1 MKPSNN
7 IKDIP
12 LQAIPADSI
21 RSTLIGMLKLLLELN
36 KVKITFAVMLTTMV
50 GYLLAG
56 HTFDAG
62 IILPTLGIFI
72 LACGS
77 SAFNHFQDRDRD
89 ALMERTKNR
98 PIPSGRINNT
108 GVLFIAV
115 AEIVAGTFLIYI
127 GSNFLA
133 AQLGLLAL
141 IWYNGIY
148 TPLKRRT
155 AFAVIPG
162 SIIGSLPPMVGW
174 VAGGGSLTD
183 PRLFLLAFFFFIWQV
198 PHFWLLMLKYGQEYI
213 KAGYPSITSMIGKEQ
228 IKRAT
233 FMWTAATAV
242 AAIMVALSGLISL
255 LVFKIIIVVAAI
267 WLIIVFSRLLGPGTG
282 NFKPMFYFMR
292 INYFVLVMIVVM
304 SIDPLI

>member
-1 MKPSNN
+1 MRDKLN
-7 IKDIP
+7 I
-12 LQAIPADSI
+12 
-21 RSTLIGMLKLLLELN
+21 LLEIN
-36 KVKITFAVMLTTMV
+36 KVKITILVMLTTIA

-56 HTFDAG
+56 HSFDSG

-77 SAFNHFQDRDRD
+77 AALNHYQDKDKD

-98 PIPSGRINNT
+98 PIPSGRISANW
-108 GVLFIAV
+108 VAVIATI
-115 AEIVAGTFLIYI
+115 EIAIGTYLIYV

-148 TPLKRRT
+148 TPLKRKT

-162 SIIGSLPPMVGW
+162 SIIGALPPMVGW
-174 VAGGGSLTD
+174 VAAGGSITD
-183 PRLFLLAFFFFIWQV
+183 PKLMVLAFFFFIWQV
-198 PHFWLLMLKYGQEYI
+198 PHFWLLMLKYGKEYE
-213 KAGYPSITSMIGKEQ
+213 KAGYPSITAMISKEQ

-242 AAIMVALSGLISL
+242 SAIMIIVSGLVSTIF
-255 LVFKIIIVVAAI
+255 FKVTVLIATI
-267 WLIIVFSRLLGPGTG
+267 WLIVVFSKLLRPKTQDF
-282 NFKPMFYFMR
+282 NPFYYFMR
-292 INYFVLVMIVVM
+292 INYFVLVMIVTLSV
-304 SIDPLI
+304 DPLL